1 MKEQEIKLIKQAIV
15 NEVEG
20 YEFYQL
26 AAEKAVSKEARE
38 TLLNLAKEEM
48 THIEYLQ
55 DLFNKVKDDR
65 ADDYNLATLE
75 PPKTQKIFKVA
86 TLDKA
91 DLSMAMSVFSIGIQ
105 MEKASVAF
113 YTEAKASTEI
123 PKARELY
130 DILIDWETLHMHQ
143 FTEEY
148 QQLQDEWWATQSFAP
163 F

>member
-1 MKEQEIKLIKQAIV
+1 MKEQEIKLIKQAII

-38 TLLNLAKEEM
+38 TLSNLAKEEM
-48 THIEYLQ
+48 IHIEYLQ
-55 DLFNKVKDDR
+55 DLFNKVKDDKG
-65 ADDYNLATLE
+65 DDYQLATLV
-75 PPKTQKIFKVA
+75 PPASGQIFKVA
-86 TLDKA
+86 SLDKA

-105 MEKASVAF
+105 MEKASVEF
-113 YTEAKASTEI
+113 YTEAKKTTRI

-130 DILIDWETLHMHQ
+130 DILIKWEEVHMHQ

-148 QQLQDEWWATQSFAP
+148 QQLQDEWWAAQSYAP